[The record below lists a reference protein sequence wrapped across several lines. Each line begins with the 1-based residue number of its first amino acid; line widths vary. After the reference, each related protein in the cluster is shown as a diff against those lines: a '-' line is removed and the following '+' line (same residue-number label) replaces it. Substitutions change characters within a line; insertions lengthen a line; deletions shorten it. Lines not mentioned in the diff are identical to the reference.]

1 VTALPLWAQSPYLLR
16 WMKLLLETGLAA
28 DGPDAEDLLVASPF
42 VPVPDPLPTDDRVI
56 AWARLQIRQELRP

>member
-1 VTALPLWAQSPYLLR
+1 
-16 WMKLLLETGLAA
+16 MKLLLETGLAA